1 MRFCNPEA
9 TMKLPIASTKEQEHE
24 WRELLQKQLAEHW
37 LKLYY
42 PKEET
47 RTNKEVILAKIR
59 GWEGKV
65 A

>member
-1 MRFCNPEA
+1 
-9 TMKLPIASTKEQEHE
+9 MKLPIASTKEREHE

-59 GWEGKV
+59 GSEGKV